1 MDKRKATIAKELG
14 DSVKPPTVYIT
25 TPEAARI
32 TGMSIDWFQR
42 ARWEG
47 GGPPYVKIA
56 RAVRY
61 PADELHAWL
70 RARVRTSTTE
80 AA

>member
-1 MDKRKATIAKELG
+1 MEKKRTSTKDRG
-14 DSVKPPTVYIT
+14 DPVKPHTTYIS

-47 GGPPYVKIA
+47 GGPPYIKIA

-61 PADELHAWL
+61 PSDELHAWL

-80 AA
+80 AAA

>member
-1 MDKRKATIAKELG
+1 MDKRKATIAKDLG
-14 DSVKPPTVYIT
+14 VKPPTTYIS

-32 TGMSIDWFQR
+32 AGLSIDWFQR
-42 ARWEG
+42 ARWVG
-47 GGPPYVKIA
+47 NGPPYIKIA

-61 PADELHAWL
+61 PSDELHSWL

-80 AA
+80 VVS